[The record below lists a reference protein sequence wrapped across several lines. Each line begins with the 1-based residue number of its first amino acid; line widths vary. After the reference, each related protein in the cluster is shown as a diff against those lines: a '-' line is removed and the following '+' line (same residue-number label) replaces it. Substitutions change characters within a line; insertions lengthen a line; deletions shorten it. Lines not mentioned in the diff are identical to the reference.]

1 MISPTI
7 DEREN
12 FTDPFP
18 YFVAAQA
25 LPPDFSLG
33 VLAWFED
40 GAPWQLIEAE
50 FYEQHEFSLR
60 HEELP
65 EEVRFLVNNAN
76 LDYLRNCVEQSFQV
90 KLSEQIDVTAHK
102 LVPGQTIRVH
112 NDYISGRETHRI
124 LIQLNRGWKD
134 ENGGLL
140 IFFNS
145 NDPADM
151 NRALRPEHN
160 SCVGFEISPRSNH
173 AVSTVHSG
181 ERFTLVYSFYRQD
194 DSPK

>member
-1 MISPTI
+1 MIFSTI
-7 DEREN
+7 DGREN

-65 EEVRFLVNNAN
+65 EVVHFLVSDEN
-76 LDYLRNCVEQSFQV
+76 LNYLRNCVEQSFQV

-112 NDYISGRETHRI
+112 NDYIPGRETHRI

-151 NRALRPEHN
+151 NRAFRPEHN

-173 AVSTVHSG
+173 AVSTVYSG
-181 ERFTLVYSFYRQD
+181 ERFTLVYSFYQQD